1 MGKHS
6 PDRPPRILHEIRT
19 SLPGQHIPTS
29 AEEPEN
35 GDSPESLVYTGQE
48 DTTALTNRFHSALG
62 VLFGLAWLVWGVYT
76 WWFVDRTITDFV
88 VAAAIWIVA
97 FAVGVVGIPIIRQA
111 GINQFRR

>member
-19 SLPGQHIPTS
+19 ALPGQHIHTS

-35 GDSPESLVYTGQE
+35 GELLESLVCTGQE
-48 DTTALTNRFHSALG
+48 DTTALISPLHIALG
-62 VLFGLAWLVWGVYT
+62 VLFWLAWLVWGVYT
-76 WWFVDRTITDFV
+76 WWFVERTIADFV

-97 FAVGVVGIPIIRQA
+97 FVVGVVGIPIIRQA
-111 GINQFRR
+111 GINQLRR